1 MMVMI
6 VLRRRRMVIMMV
18 MTVMTVMIKEKRRTI
33 MAQLYANPMKTIP
46 RPTQILTQ
54 TVTQTWQ
61 PPSMH
66 IYTMSNINDFNWH

>member
-1 MMVMI
+1 
-6 VLRRRRMVIMMV
+6 MVIMMV

-54 TVTQTWQ
+54 TVRKLVTT
-61 PPSMH
+61 
-66 IYTMSNINDFNWH
+66 